1 MYRFILIALALSLA
15 GCGVETLGTAATAGA
30 ARNQEVQDAKKT
42 QEQFQQRLDA
52 TMQEAEKQRQEAE
65 RRAGL

>member
-1 MYRFILIALALSLA
+1 MHRFALIAAALWLT
-15 GCGVETLGTAATAGA
+15 GCGVETLGTAATVGA

-52 TMQEAEKQRQEAE
+52 TMQAAEKQREEAE
-65 RRAGL
+65 RRSGL

>member
-30 ARNQEVQDAKKT
+30 ARHQEVRDAKKT

-52 TMQEAEKQRQEAE
+52 TMQEAERQRQEAE

>member
-1 MYRFILIALALSLA
+1 MNRYLVIALTLSLA
-15 GCGVETLGTAATAGA
+15 GCGVETLGTAATVGA
-30 ARNQEVQDAKKT
+30 ARNQEAQDAKKN
-42 QEQFQQRLDA
+42 QEQFQQRLNA